1 MRKDLAT
8 RNTWAQHPVTCGRK
22 RFYANEISF
31 LCRWELLSKRPRL
44 VTEQVQQPRCRG
56 KGSSGTWR
64 GGREAEWTFKYP
76 SRLCFVLGITR
87 ASALVSAVGSG
98 GSRGLWEVEAQRR
111 RVSSQDHT
119 GGEGQ
124 SQDSRHA
131 VWSNSK
137 AAGTP
142 ERAGLIKFNSCAKL
156 TQCNFCINILNLKYG
171 CCTLYKSQMFNAGI
185 HNF

>member
-1 MRKDLAT
+1 MLCAGHHQGVCSGVRSGQWGF
-8 RNTWAQHPVTCGRK
+8 TWP
-22 RFYANEISF
+22 
-31 LCRWELLSKRPRL
+31 L
-44 VTEQVQQPRCRG
+44 
-56 KGSSGTWR
+56 
-64 GGREAEWTFKYP
+64 
-76 SRLCFVLGITR
+76 
-87 ASALVSAVGSG
+87 
-98 GSRGLWEVEAQRR
+98 EVEAQRR